1 MPTELHEIEKEA
13 MRVVRGAV
21 SLEPP
26 IRVEDIL
33 MKTWPKM
40 HVGEADLGDYHGALV
55 TDGGRAAM
63 YVTKIANTDQKNI
76 ILAHLTW
83 HWIKQALKG
92 QIDLTRQCLVHV
104 PREETT
110 PQAQVEREAD
120 VFAGELLVPLEV
132 LENHIDFPADPKTE
146 GERSYMEQRTIELAR
161 QFAVPADVMKA
172 RLKLFAARRR
182 SFRPNK
188 GPYRRR

>member
-13 MRVVRGAV
+13 MRVVRGAS

-26 IRVEDIL
+26 IRVEEIL
-33 MKTWPKM
+33 VKTWPKV

-104 PREETT
+104 PREDNS
-110 PQAQVEREAD
+110 PAAQIEREAD

-132 LENHIDFPADPKTE
+132 LEGHIDFPAEPKTE
-146 GERSYMEQRTIELAR
+146 GEVTYKELRTIELAR

-182 SFRPNK
+182 SFRPK
-188 GPYRRR
+188 SGPFRR

>member
-13 MRVVRGAV
+13 MRVVRAMDT
-21 SLEPP
+21 LEPP
-26 IRVEDIL
+26 IRVEEIL
-33 MKTWPKM
+33 KKSWPKVF
-40 HVGEADLGDYHGALV
+40 VGDADLGDYHGALV

-83 HWIKQALKG
+83 HWIKHALKG
-92 QIDLTRQCLVHV
+92 NIDLTRQCLVHV
-104 PREETT
+104 PRDEGT
-110 PQAQVEREAD
+110 PMAQAEREAD

-132 LENHIDFPADPKTE
+132 LEGHIDFPAEPKT
-146 GERSYMEQRTIELAR
+146 GEEKSYVERRTSELAR

-172 RLKLFAARRR
+172 RLTLFAARRR
-182 SFRPNK
+182 SFRPTK
-188 GPYRRR
+188 GPFRGR

>member
-13 MRVVRGAV
+13 MRVVRGAP

-33 MKTWPKM
+33 KKTWPKV

-63 YVTKIANTDQKNI
+63 YITKIANTDQKNI
-76 ILAHLTW
+76 ILAHLCW

-104 PREETT
+104 PREENT
-110 PQAQVEREAD
+110 PLAQVEREAD

-132 LENHIDFPADPKTE
+132 LENHIDFPAEPKTA
-146 GERSYMEQRTIELAR
+146 GEQAYVERRTIELAR
-161 QFAVPADVMKA
+161 QFAVPADVMKT

-188 GPYRRR
+188 GPYRRK

>member
-1 MPTELHEIEKEA
+1 MPTEFHEIEKEA
-13 MRVVRGAV
+13 MRVVRGAT

-26 IRVEDIL
+26 IRVEEVL
-33 MKTWPKM
+33 KKTWPKV

-63 YVTKIANTDQKNI
+63 YFTKIANTDQKNI

-104 PREETT
+104 PREENT
-110 PQAQVEREAD
+110 PMAQIEREAD

-132 LENHIDFPADPKTE
+132 LENYLDFPAEPTTE
-146 GERSYMEQRTIELAR
+146 GEREYKEVRTVELAR

-182 SFRPNK
+182 SFRPTK
-188 GPYRRR
+188 GKQRR